1 MFLSLKILYTVWL
14 FYNIAVCIYNF
25 GASTPDMMGF
35 EPGAL
40 HVQTGALFLNHT
52 SALLCKAWLNSFPP
66 CRHLLLPTSFSGWLS
81 APLYRPGRTEDILKT
96 PPETMDH
103 KEMRISPG
111 ISYWEKESAPSRG
124 SLSPRKTF
132 HTVLTTPDHLTG
144 WDWSPDSD
152 GSEVAGPHLG
162 QDCFDVHS
170 PWPSI

>member
-1 MFLSLKILYTVWL
+1 MSFPLRCVLYVFLSLKILYTVWL

-40 HVQTGALFLNHT
+40 HSQTGALFLNHT

-96 PPETMDH
+96 PPDYGNNGPQRNENFSGDFILGEG
-103 KEMRISPG
+103 KCSLQRELVSWKDISH
-111 ISYWEKESAPSRG
+111 SSNNSRPPDRVR
-124 SLSPRKTF
+124 LKPR
-132 HTVLTTPDHLTG
+132 
-144 WDWSPDSD
+144 
-152 GSEVAGPHLG
+152 
-162 QDCFDVHS
+162 
-170 PWPSI
+170 